1 MWSKPTTVNYKY
13 VFYILSPILFYIIP
27 QMTFVFYKFCVVE
40 LDFLLVISSEVQII
54 GTCSC
59 YGSLKWWNWVWNKYH
74 CTYWCNYVFQ
84 YNNVLSVLSKR
95 YMNIWLKKIIENI
108 IQFFVEFVLWNG
120 YIYQM
125 LILKREITIM
135 Q

>member
-27 QMTFVFYKFCVVE
+27 QMTFVFHKFCVVE

-59 YGSLKWWNWVWNKYH
+59 YGSLKWWNWVWNKYN

-84 YNNVLSVLSKR
+84 YNNVVLSVLSKR

-108 IQFFVEFVLWNG
+108 IQVERMYEMFISIKCWSWSEKL
-120 YIYQM
+120 
-125 LILKREITIM
+125 L
-135 Q
+135 